1 MVYWENNMEIINNL
15 IDNYNIPVLSAFLLG
30 ILTSI
35 SPCPLATNITAIAFI
50 SKDIK
55 TPRYTILSG
64 LFYTLGRG
72 LSYTLL
78 ATLIYFGL
86 SSFEI
91 SSIFQGW
98 GDKIL
103 GPILMIIGLIM
114 FDIIK
119 INFKSGNPTLENIK
133 AWLSSKGY
141 LGAVALGMLF
151 AFAFCPYSGVLFF
164 GVLIPL
170 ILKSASGLLLPSIF
184 ALGTG
189 FPVIIFSILIAFS
202 LQVVSRA
209 FKTVQK
215 IEKWLRYGV
224 ASIFVLAGVYYLQFL
239 IKYFITLWQAPI
251 SLDTLWQAPI
261 SLDTLS
267 MSHLILPAVHHRR
280 HF

>member
-1 MVYWENNMEIINNL
+1 MIEIINSF
-15 IDNYNIPVLSAFLLG
+15 IDTNSIPALSAFLLG

-55 TPRYTILSG
+55 TPKHTILSG

-72 LSYTLL
+72 ISYTLL

-86 SSFEI
+86 SSFQV

-98 GDKIL
+98 GDKVL
-103 GPILMIIGLIM
+103 GPILILIGLIM
-114 FDIIK
+114 FGVIK
-119 INFKSGNPTLENIK
+119 INFRKNNQTVEKIK
-133 AWLSSKGY
+133 VWLAGKGY
-141 LGAVALGMLF
+141 LGSLALGMLF

-170 ILKSASGLLLPSIF
+170 VLGSAGGLLLPPLF

-189 FPVIIFSILIAFS
+189 LPVILFSILIAFS
-202 LQVVSRA
+202 MQAVG
-209 FKTVQK
+209 KTFNAVQK

-224 ASIFVLAGVYYLQFL
+224 ASVFILTGIYYVHNL
-239 IKYFITLWQAPI
+239 IKFL
-251 SLDTLWQAPI
+251 LN
-261 SLDTLS
+261 
-267 MSHLILPAVHHRR
+267 
-280 HF
+280 